1 MVCLKKYFKFLKLI
15 VNKIKF
21 IYRVVVKVYFMLM
34 LINFGFF
41 DNIFLYIFEM

>member
-1 MVCLKKYFKFLKLI
+1 MICLKKNRFLKLI

-21 IYRVVVKVYFMLM
+21 IYRVVVKVYVMLM